1 FIEKAKKKRK
11 LMGGGMRQAG
21 FLAAAGLV
29 ALEKMR
35 DRLHEDHE
43 NARYMGK
50 ELSKIPEISINL
62 DDIQINMV
70 FFTLNIDNVE
80 EMVSYFLD
88 KGIKINPP
96 ENGMFRF
103 VTNYWVTKR
112 DIDY

>member
-1 FIEKAKKKRK
+1 
-11 LMGGGMRQAG
+11 
-21 FLAAAGLV
+21 
-29 ALEKMR
+29 
-35 DRLHEDHE
+35 
-43 NARYMGK
+43 
-50 ELSKIPEISINL
+50 
-62 DDIQINMV
+62 MV

-112 DIDY
+112 DIDYIIKTLKDFLSLKAR